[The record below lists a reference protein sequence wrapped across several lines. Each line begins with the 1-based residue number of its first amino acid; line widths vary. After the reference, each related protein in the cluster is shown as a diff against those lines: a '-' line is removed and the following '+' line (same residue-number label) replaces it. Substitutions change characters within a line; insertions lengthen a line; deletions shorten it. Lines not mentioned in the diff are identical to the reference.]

1 MKENVNTNLLK
12 GISQGMGRDSGCF
25 SPGNHCRDGSLTR
38 SGSAPWF
45 LHMVA
50 GFEPSLHEGLHALI
64 CKWVWLD
71 LALGWAL
78 QKQL

>member
-1 MKENVNTNLLK
+1 
-12 GISQGMGRDSGCF
+12 
-25 SPGNHCRDGSLTR
+25 
-38 SGSAPWF
+38 
-45 LHMVA
+45 MVTA
-50 GFEPSLHEGLHALI
+50 FEPSLLSVGLHALI